1 MNIDEIIE
9 KFKNSD
15 YIKHADEHRER
26 RKLCPKLKKDIENMN
41 GQEFHDFINQEP
53 FSMCAVRPNNIK
65 SIVKNF
71 DANKSIW
78 VNLILGTEPI
88 EKRIEKSLTIN
99 GVGIYTMSMILS
111 ATNDDNEYI
120 LYHKNLILAI
130 KELYDKFQ
138 MYETSICINE
148 INTINSTK
156 KYIKFNELC
165 KVLRDKFGFNN
176 LDELHEFLWHGHD
189 TKWEFGKTKYS

>member
-1 MNIDEIIE
+1 MGIDEIIE

-15 YIKHADEHRER
+15 YIRHANEHRER
-26 RKLCPKLKKDIENMN
+26 RKLGSKLKKDIKNMN
-41 GQEFHDFINQEP
+41 GQEFRDFINQEP
-53 FSMCAVRPNNIK
+53 FRMCAIWPNHK
-65 SIVKNF
+65 KKIVENF